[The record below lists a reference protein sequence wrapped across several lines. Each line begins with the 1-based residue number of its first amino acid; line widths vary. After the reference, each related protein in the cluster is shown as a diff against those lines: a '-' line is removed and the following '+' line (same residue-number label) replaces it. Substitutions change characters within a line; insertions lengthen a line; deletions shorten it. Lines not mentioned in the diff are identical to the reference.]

1 MRRKELEKENRG
13 MKLPLWLHDAYCFL
27 FAVHLPYV
35 PASRVQVY
43 ARDFFT
49 SSDHYRGCCFRLEFA
64 RCPLN

>member
-49 SSDHYRGCCFRLEFA
+49 SSDH
-64 RCPLN
+64 